1 MNHKTQKQTIE
12 FRKWQT
18 ITFILFWCDYSSLLL
33 LEFHSCQLS
42 SELSFFFWKRR
53 IRRRIGGG
61 KRICKSIKPQVII
74 HPIITMNQLCK
85 VCGEPAAGYH
95 FGAFTCEGCKVSWI
109 CVFRFRLN
117 LRILYYCSSI
127 VGVRRGVISVLAL
140 GFNVCFF
147 FLLCVSSDQNR
158 CRHINDREC
167 KWM

>member
-1 MNHKTQKQTIE
+1 MI
-12 FRKWQT
+12 
-18 ITFILFWCDYSSLLL
+18 ILLFFYLNSILVNY
-33 LEFHSCQLS
+33 HRNYP
-42 SELSFFFWKRR
+42 FFWKRR
-53 IRRRIGGG
+53 IRRRIGGEG
-61 KRICKSIKPQVII
+61 KRICKSIKSQVII

-147 FLLCVSSDQNR
+147 CCVCPLTKTGVDTLMIENV
-158 CRHINDREC
+158 NEC
-167 KWM
+167 NISYR